1 MIDLHSHTNKSD
13 GTLTPTQIVDLA
25 TEKGITILAITD
37 HDTIEGIQEAID
49 RARDINS
56 DPSLTAKAPRIIPGI
71 EFSTEW
77 NGRDV
82 HVVGLSIDHNNKE
95 FVAKLDAFLDSREGR
110 NRKMADKLKEVGIGI
125 SYDGLCKMFPDC
137 VLTRAHF
144 AKYLYEYGYVK
155 STHEAFERY
164 LGPDAPC
171 YVPREKITPVQA
183 VKMTLEAGGIPVLA
197 HPMIYKFGDE
207 KLRELITMMK
217 EAGLVGIEAMYSTHS
232 EEDEKYVRD
241 LAADMGLLISGGSDF
256 HGNNKPGIELGT
268 GCGNLNIPDEVWFEL
283 EKAKQ

>member
-1 MIDLHSHTNKSD
+1 M
-13 GTLTPTQIVDLA
+13 A

-82 HVVGLSIDHNNKE
+82 HVVGLSIDHNNKV

-125 SYDGLCKMFPDC
+125 SYEGLCKMFPDC

-207 KLRELITMMK
+207 KLRELIAMMK
-217 EAGLVGIEAMYSTHS
+217 NAGLVGIEAMYSTHS

-241 LAADMGLLISGGSDF
+241 LADDMGLLISGGSDF

>member
-37 HDTIEGIQEAID
+37 HDTIEGIQEAMD

-56 DPSLTAKAPRIIPGI
+56 DPSLTAKAPKIIPGI

-82 HVVGLSIDHNNKE
+82 HVVGLSIDHNNKS
-95 FVAKLDAFLDSREGR
+95 FTSKLDAFLDSREGR

-125 SYDGLCKMFPDC
+125 SYEGLCKMFPDC

-183 VKMTLEAGGIPVLA
+183 VNMTLEAGGIPVLA

-232 EEDEKYVRD
+232 EEDEKYIRD

-283 EKAKQ
+283 EKAKK

>member
-1 MIDLHSHTNKSD
+1 M
-13 GTLTPTQIVDLA
+13 TPTQIVDLA

-56 DPSLTAKAPRIIPGI
+56 APSLTTKAPRIIPGI

-125 SYDGLCKMFPDC
+125 SYEGLCKMFPDC

-207 KLRELITMMK
+207 KLRELIAMMK
-217 EAGLVGIEAMYSTHS
+217 NAGLVGIEAMYSTHS

-241 LAADMGLLISGGSDF
+241 LADDMGLLISGGSDF

>member
-13 GTLTPTQIVDLA
+13 GTLTPSKIVDLA
-25 TEKGITILAITD
+25 ASKGISILAITD
-37 HDTIEGIQEAID
+37 HDTIEGIQEAMD
-49 RARDINS
+49 RARDIES
-56 DPSLTAKAPRIIPGI
+56 DPSSTVKAPRIIPGI

-82 HVVGLSIDHNNKE
+82 HVVGLSIDHNNTE

-125 SYDGLCKMFPDC
+125 SYDGLCRMFPDC

-183 VKMTLEAGGIPVLA
+183 VQMTLEAGGIPVLA

-207 KLRELITMMK
+207 KLRELIAMMK
-217 EAGLVGIEAMYSTHS
+217 EVGLVGIEAMYSTHS
-232 EEDEKYVRD
+232 EEDEKYIRN
-241 LAADMGLLISGGSDF
+241 LAAETGLLISGGSDF
-256 HGNNKPGIELGT
+256 HGSNKPGIELGT
-268 GCGNLNIPDEVWFEL
+268 GCGNLNIPDEVWFDL
-283 EKAKQ
+283 EKTKL

>member
-13 GTLTPTQIVDLA
+13 GTLTPSKIVDLA
-25 TEKGITILAITD
+25 ASKGISILAITD
-37 HDTIEGIQEAID
+37 HDTVEGIQEAMD

-56 DPSLTAKAPRIIPGI
+56 DPSSTVKAPRIIPGI

-82 HVVGLSIDHNNKE
+82 HVVGLSIDHTNE
-95 FVAKLDAFLDSREGR
+95 SFISKLDAFLNSREGR

-125 SYDGLCKMFPDC
+125 SYDGLCRMFPDC

-183 VKMTLEAGGIPVLA
+183 VEMTLEAGGIPVLA
-197 HPMIYKFGDE
+197 HPMIYKFGDG
-207 KLRELITMMK
+207 KLRELIAMMK
-217 EAGLVGIEAMYSTHS
+217 GAGLVGIEALYSTHS
-232 EEDEKYVRD
+232 EEDEKYIRN
-241 LAADMGLLISGGSDF
+241 LAAETGLL
-256 HGNNKPGIELGT
+256 
-268 GCGNLNIPDEVWFEL
+268 
-283 EKAKQ
+283 